1 MNAYY
6 FIHFAYNDVMQNSAG
21 AGKKTRIY
29 LYILNIRYYSRDA
42 YSCVL

>member
-1 MNAYY
+1 MRIILYTSRN
-6 FIHFAYNDVMQNSAG
+6 NDVMQNSAG